1 MIKGLLNLPYFAW
14 TFMALVIGGIFINI
28 WPRKA
33 VTATTGF
40 RYVVMRWGHALTWFL
55 LALRFSGSVRGLSP
69 SLNGVANL
77 IAQVG

>member
-1 MIKGLLNLPYFAW
+1 
-14 TFMALVIGGIFINI
+14 MALVIGGIFINI

-40 RYVVMRWGHALTWFL
+40 RYVVMRWGHVLTWDL
-55 LALRFSGSVRGLSP
+55 LAVSFSRGVRGLSP
-69 SLNGVANL
+69 SFNGVANL